1 MRVAGGAIAKKVL
14 SSLGVKVRGG
24 VVQVG
29 DIKAKDINYETKN
42 EFNFLDESK
51 VE

>member
-29 DIKAKDINYETKN
+29 DIKPKILITKQKMSSI
-42 EFNFLDESK
+42 F
-51 VE
+51 